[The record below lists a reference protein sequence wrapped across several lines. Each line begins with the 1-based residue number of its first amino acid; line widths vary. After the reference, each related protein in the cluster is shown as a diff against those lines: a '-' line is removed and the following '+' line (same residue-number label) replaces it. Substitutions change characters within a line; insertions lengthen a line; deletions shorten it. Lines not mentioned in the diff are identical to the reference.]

1 MELIHILYQA
11 AVQAVDE
18 AVVALHSGDILSR
31 GHSVTKAIE
40 ILSELRASLRRDV
53 QEEYSNTLEELYDY
67 MQQQLIRAHRD
78 QSEPILQ
85 EVSRLLNTLLEGW
98 LGAMNNAAT
107 SGNDPEHRPASPEHA
122 EPVSGSS
129 PYSWQPA
136 GANSDC
142 RSWQF

>member
-1 MELIHILYQA
+1 
-11 AVQAVDE
+11 
-18 AVVALHSGDILSR
+18 
-31 GHSVTKAIE
+31 
-40 ILSELRASLRRDV
+40 V

-78 QSEPILQ
+78 QSEAILQ

-98 LGAMNNAAT
+98 LGAMNAMNSAT
-107 SGNDPEHRPASPEHA
+107 TPGNDPERRPASLEHA
-122 EPVSGSS
+122 EPVSASS

-136 GANSDC
+136 GSSSDC